1 MQFRL
6 SQDKGF
12 LLEKS
17 EWATPHVCVGIR
29 MVRMYMKTCQMAK
42 LRPCQ
47 HGMKVYV
54 LYRLE
59 DPMAEAIHC
68 AHRMHTDQARIHVP
82 DNSAVKTARHLVYL
96 DHATDI

>member
-17 EWATPHVCVGIR
+17 ERASPHICVGV
-29 MVRMYMKTCQMAK
+29 VRMYMKTCQMAK
-42 LRPCQ
+42 LRSCQ

-54 LYRLE
+54 PYRLE
-59 DPMAEAIHC
+59 DPTAEAIHC
-68 AHRMHTDQARIHVP
+68 IECTQIRQEYMYYYYTCKYYCCCPLVFVLALFSDQ
-82 DNSAVKTARHLVYL
+82 
-96 DHATDI
+96 